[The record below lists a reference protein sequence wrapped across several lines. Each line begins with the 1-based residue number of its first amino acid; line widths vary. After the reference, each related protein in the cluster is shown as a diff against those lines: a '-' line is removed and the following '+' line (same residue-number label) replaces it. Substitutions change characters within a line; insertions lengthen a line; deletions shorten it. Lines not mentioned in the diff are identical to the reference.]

1 MDAWEVCPAGRVVD
15 WVKNWMGVRSL
26 RRGLLYTQYRA
37 GGALQKLAGSDLVS
51 LARDQMRARVTRDG
65 GAVCWRERI
74 ESLARAVM
82 HPILGL

>member
-1 MDAWEVCPAGRVVD
+1 MD
-15 WVKNWMGVRSL
+15 WVKTLRGEHGSL
-26 RRGLLYTQYRA
+26 RPGMLYTQYRVMGDA
-37 GGALQKLAGSDLVS
+37 VELAGSDLVS

-65 GAVCWRERI
+65 GAVCRWERI